1 MHMANMEFCDKHNM
15 VAFLQKPTGSEEFHQ
30 IVDFLAGS
38 HLRYALTTNPTIYV
52 SLIEQFWQTVTVES
66 VNNEEQQITVTV
78 DGHTFAITEAS
89 VRRHLQLAYADGI
102 SLLHNTEI
110 FEQLTQM
117 GKKLLKQHKK
127 TYVAPTLSRKLF
139 SNMKIGFSGEHT
151 PLFDTMIPHDQPG
164 QGEGPTLTVESQHT
178 PIASPTT
185 SQPTTTQPTSS
196 QEQPSH
202 IPITEPILTTSSPP
216 LHETTF
222 PQKTSFMP
230 HDSPLSGG
238 YTPGS
243 DKGSKKLTE
252 LTELCTKLFDKVTS
266 LEQDL
271 KQTKQVYGKAITK
284 LVNKVKHLEDR
295 LKSTTARRKA
305 KLVISDEEE
314 DLVLEDPSKQGRMS
328 DTEYEEAEYDLDQ
341 TDTFAA
347 KLLAEASKE
356 RVKTYNRRRRSTDSL
371 QVSTTAGIFSTAE
384 DIQDTDKELA
394 RKFDQE
400 RKEADDIDWSKIVE
414 QAQERQSGS
423 MIRYQALKKK
433 PVTVAQARKNMMDT
447 KVKKTN
453 TKTKRVVEETLLQ
466 ERFKKLR
473 TTEVTS
479 SEPNQEQPT
488 EEPKE
493 LSEEDLKEMLEIV
506 PVEETKAEALQVKYP
521 IVDWEI
527 YTEGSRKYWKII
539 RVGNITEA
547 YQGFEDMLKRFDRED
562 LDTLWSLVKERFR
575 AAEPSEDMEKA
586 LWVELKRLFEP
597 DKDDVLWK
605 LQRYMHDPLTWR
617 LYGSS
622 VVHHVFS
629 TRGHDIYMLTEKDY
643 PLTTAVMGLMLSR
656 RLQVE

>member
-1 MHMANMEFCDKHNM
+1 
-15 VAFLQKPTGSEEFHQ
+15 
-30 IVDFLAGS
+30 
-38 HLRYALTTNPTIYV
+38 
-52 SLIEQFWQTVTVES
+52 
-66 VNNEEQQITVTV
+66 
-78 DGHTFAITEAS
+78 
-89 VRRHLQLAYADGI
+89 
-102 SLLHNTEI
+102 
-110 FEQLTQM
+110 
-117 GKKLLKQHKK
+117 
-127 TYVAPTLSRKLF
+127 
-139 SNMKIGFSGEHT
+139 
-151 PLFDTMIPHDQPG
+151 MIPHDQPG
-164 QGEGPTLTVESQHT
+164 HGEGPTLIVESQHT

-202 IPITEPILTTSSPP
+202 IPITKPILTTSSPP
-216 LHETTF
+216 LH
-222 PQKTSFMP
+222 
-230 HDSPLSGG
+230 DSPLLGH
-238 YTPGS
+238 TPGS

-252 LTELCTKLFDKVTS
+252 LTKLCTKLFYKVTS

-271 KQTKQVYGKAITK
+271 KQTKQVYGKAIKK

-295 LKSTTARRKA
+295 LKSTKARRKA

-314 DLVLEDPSKQGRMS
+314 DLVLEDTSKQGRMS
-328 DTEYEEAEYDLDQ
+328 NTKYEEAEYDLDQ
-341 TDTFAA
+341 TDTLQQITPLKAPQVKVQSQETFEAELSVLSAA
-347 KLLAEASKE
+347 KILVEASKE

-371 QVSTTAGIFSTAE
+371 QVSTTAGLFSTAE
-384 DIQDTDKELA
+384 DIQDTDEELA

-433 PVTVAQARKNMMDT
+433 PVTVAQARKNMMVYLKNMEKYKMSYF

-466 ERFKKLR
+466 ESFKKLR

-493 LSEEDLKEMLEIV
+493 LSKEDLKEMLEIV
-506 PVEETKAEALQVKYP
+506 SVEETKVEALQVKYP

-562 LDTLWSLVKERFR
+562 LNTLWSLVKERFR

-586 LWVELKRLFEP
+586 LWVELNKNTC
-597 DKDDVLWK
+597 VLMP
-605 LQRYMHDPLTWR
+605 R
-617 LYGSS
+617 
-622 VVHHVFS
+622 
-629 TRGHDIYMLTEKDY
+629 
-643 PLTTAVMGLMLSR
+643 
-656 RLQVE
+656 